1 MSCPLVS
8 QVRLECLVRGVTDPE
23 SAADTEREES
33 RSEWAPDTRGIISN
47 EIRVRSMNS
56 CHIWLIIL

>member
-8 QVRLECLVRGVTDPE
+8 QVRLECRGRGVTDPE

-33 RSEWAPDTRGIISN
+33 REEWAPDTHEVLS
-47 EIRVRSMNS
+47 RVEYEV
-56 CHIWLIIL
+56 